1 MPIKEF
7 VSEIKE
13 FIQGDKSE
21 AERAQ
26 DSPSNSIMSSPEKLT
41 YPLNNQERYGASIT
55 FKVFEI
61 VPPTLKGDSSTISK
75 MLGEGGDADAQYK
88 TLNDKSKVIEQQ
100 YADKKLTPAQYRE
113 EKVRV
118 RNELDKRYVEKHGKE
133 SPMEY
138 SDRSVEDTGNS
149 VKLYLPIAMTQA
161 DGLNYAQPELG
172 PLGAGTVGALSQ
184 GKGILET
191 LGAAAEKG
199 FSNLADLALGNLQGA
214 AAGLALQ
221 RTAGAVNNTVGNAA
235 SLAFGVTVNPNA
247 RTVFKGVNIR
257 EFAFQFKFIPKSAQE
272 AKEVEK
278 IIKRFRG
285 YAYPDPIV
293 VGGISAGYKYPHMFE
308 LDMFYENEA
317 GVKKRV
323 GTKMKKCH
331 LKAISTNYNSSSMAF
346 HPDGYPVEIDLSL
359 SFVEERTLN
368 REDILL
374 EDGF

>member
-1 MPIKEF
+1 MAIKEF
-7 VSEIKE
+7 LSSIVDSL
-13 FIQGDKSE
+13 QGEGSE
-21 AERAQ
+21 AEKGQATPLNTVV
-26 DSPSNSIMSSPEKLT
+26 STPNKLI

-55 FKVFEI
+55 FKVFEL
-61 VPPTLKGDSSTISK
+61 VPPTLKGDSATVSS
-75 MLGEGGDADAQYK
+75 MLGDGGDSKYK
-88 TLNDKSKVIEQQ
+88 ELNDESKAIDKQ
-100 YADKKLTPAQYRE
+100 YANKQIDYREYKDKKT
-113 EKVRV
+113 RV
-118 RNELDKRYVEKHGKE
+118 KNSMDARYIEKHGKD

-138 SDRSVEDTGNS
+138 SDRNIEDTGNM
-149 VKLYLPIAMTQA
+149 VKLYLPIALTQA
-161 DGLNYAQPELG
+161 DGLSYAQPELG
-172 PLGAGTVGALSQ
+172 PFGAGAAAAMGQ

-191 LGAAAEKG
+191 LGEAAEKG
-199 FSNLADLALGNLQGA
+199 FSNMADMVAGNLQGA

-221 RTAGAVNNTVGNAA
+221 RTAAAMNATTGNAA

-257 EFAFQFKFIPKSAQE
+257 EFAFQFKFIPKSSLE

-278 IIKRFRG
+278 IIKRFRS
-285 YAYPDPIV
+285 YAYPDTINIAGV
-293 VGGISAGYKYPHMFE
+293 NAGYKYPHMFE
-308 LDMFYENEA
+308 LDLFYENEA

-368 REDILL
+368 RSDIMD

>member
-1 MPIKEF
+1 MAIKEF
-7 VSEIKE
+7 LSSIVDSL
-13 FIQGDKSE
+13 QGEGSE
-21 AERAQ
+21 AEKGQATPLNTVV
-26 DSPSNSIMSSPEKLT
+26 STPNKLI

-55 FKVFEI
+55 FKVFEL
-61 VPPTLKGDSSTISK
+61 VPPTLKGDSATVSS
-75 MLGEGGDADAQYK
+75 MLGDGGDSKYK
-88 TLNDKSKVIEQQ
+88 ELNDESKAIDKQ
-100 YADKKLTPAQYRE
+100 YANKQIDYREYKDKKT
-113 EKVRV
+113 RV
-118 RNELDKRYVEKHGKE
+118 KNSMDARYIEKHGKD

-138 SDRSVEDTGNS
+138 SDRNIEDTGNM
-149 VKLYLPIAMTQA
+149 VKLYLPIALTQA
-161 DGLNYAQPELG
+161 DGLSYAQPELG
-172 PLGAGTVGALSQ
+172 PFGAGATAAMGQ

-191 LGAAAEKG
+191 LGEAAEKG
-199 FSNLADLALGNLQGA
+199 FSNMADMVAGNLQGA

-221 RTAGAVNNTVGNAA
+221 RTAAAMNGTAGNAA

-257 EFAFQFKFIPKSAQE
+257 EFAFQFKFIPKSSLE

-278 IIKRFRG
+278 IIKRFRS
-285 YAYPDPIV
+285 YAYPDTINIAGV
-293 VGGISAGYKYPHMFE
+293 NAGYKYPHMFE
-308 LDMFYENEA
+308 LDLFYENEA

-368 REDILL
+368 RSDIMD

>member
-1 MPIKEF
+1 MAIKEF
-7 VSEIKE
+7 LSSIVDSL
-13 FIQGDKSE
+13 QGEGSE
-21 AERAQ
+21 AEKGQATPLNTVV
-26 DSPSNSIMSSPEKLT
+26 STPNKLI

-55 FKVFEI
+55 FKVFELI
-61 VPPTLKGDSSTISK
+61 PPTLKGDSATVSS
-75 MLGEGGDADAQYK
+75 MLGDGGDSKYK
-88 TLNDKSKVIEQQ
+88 ELNDESKAIDKQ
-100 YADKKLTPAQYRE
+100 YANKQIDYREYKDKKT
-113 EKVRV
+113 RV
-118 RNELDKRYVEKHGKE
+118 KNSMDARYIEKHGKD

-138 SDRSVEDTGNS
+138 SDRNIEDTGNM
-149 VKLYLPIAMTQA
+149 VKLYLPIALTQA
-161 DGLNYAQPELG
+161 DGLSYAQPELG
-172 PLGAGTVGALSQ
+172 PFGAGATAAMGQ

-191 LGAAAEKG
+191 LGEAAEKG
-199 FSNLADLALGNLQGA
+199 FSNMADMVAGNLQGA

-221 RTAGAVNNTVGNAA
+221 RTAAAMNGTAGNAA

-257 EFAFQFKFIPKSAQE
+257 EFAFQFKFIPKSSLE

-278 IIKRFRG
+278 IIKRFRS
-285 YAYPDPIV
+285 YAYPDTINIAGV
-293 VGGISAGYKYPHMFE
+293 NAGYKYPHMFE
-308 LDMFYENEA
+308 LDLFYENES

-368 REDILL
+368 RSDIMD

>member
-1 MPIKEF
+1 MAIKEF
-7 VSEIKE
+7 LSSIVDSL
-13 FIQGDKSE
+13 QGEGSE
-21 AERAQ
+21 AEKGQATPLNTVV
-26 DSPSNSIMSSPEKLT
+26 STPNKLI

-61 VPPTLKGDSSTISK
+61 IPPTLKGDSSTVSS
-75 MLGEGGDADAQYK
+75 MLGEDGDTKYK
-88 TLNDKSKVIEQQ
+88 ELNEQNKSIDRQFANKQITRPV
-100 YADKKLTPAQYRE
+100 YRDKKARI
-113 EKVRV
+113 K
-118 RNELDKRYVEKHGKE
+118 NSMDARYIEKHGKD

-138 SDRSVEDTGNS
+138 TDRNIEDTGNM
-149 VKLYLPIAMTQA
+149 VKLYLPIALTQA
-161 DGLNYAQPELG
+161 DGLSYAQPELG
-172 PLGAGTVGALSQ
+172 PFGAGAAAAMGQ

-191 LGAAAEKG
+191 LGEAAEKG
-199 FSNLADLALGNLQGA
+199 FSNMADMVAGNLQGA

-221 RTAGAVNNTVGNAA
+221 RTAAAMNSTAGNAA

-257 EFAFQFKFIPKSAQE
+257 EFAFQFKFIPKSSLE

-278 IIKRFRG
+278 IIKRFRS
-285 YAYPDPIV
+285 YAYPDTINLAGV
-293 VGGISAGYKYPHMFE
+293 NAGYKYPHMFE
-308 LDMFYENEA
+308 LDLFYENEA

-368 REDILL
+368 RDDILD
-374 EDGF
+374 EDGY

>member
-1 MPIKEF
+1 MAIKEF
-7 VSEIKE
+7 LSSIVDSL
-13 FIQGDKSE
+13 QGEGSE
-21 AERAQ
+21 AEKGQATPLNTVV
-26 DSPSNSIMSSPEKLT
+26 STPNKLI

-61 VPPTLKGDSSTISK
+61 IPPTLKGDSSTVSS
-75 MLGEGGDADAQYK
+75 MLGEDGDTKYK
-88 TLNDKSKVIEQQ
+88 ELNEQNKSIDRQFANKQITRPV
-100 YADKKLTPAQYRE
+100 YRDKKARI
-113 EKVRV
+113 K
-118 RNELDKRYVEKHGKE
+118 NSMDARYIEKHGKD

-138 SDRSVEDTGNS
+138 TDRNIEDTGNM
-149 VKLYLPIAMTQA
+149 VKLYLPIALTQA
-161 DGLNYAQPELG
+161 DGLSYAQPELG
-172 PLGAGTVGALSQ
+172 PFGAGAAAAMGQ

-191 LGAAAEKG
+191 LGEAAEKG
-199 FSNLADLALGNLQGA
+199 FSNMADMVAGNLQGA

-221 RTAGAVNNTVGNAA
+221 RTAAAMNSTAGNAA

-257 EFAFQFKFIPKSAQE
+257 EFAFQFKFIPKSSLE

-278 IIKRFRG
+278 IIKRFRS
-285 YAYPDPIV
+285 YAYPDTINLAGV
-293 VGGISAGYKYPHMFE
+293 NAGYKYPHMFE
-308 LDMFYENEA
+308 LDLFYENEA

-368 REDILL
+368 RDDILY
-374 EDGF
+374 EDGY

>member
-1 MPIKEF
+1 MAIKEF
-7 VSEIKE
+7 LSSIVDSL
-13 FIQGDKSE
+13 QGEGSE
-21 AERAQ
+21 AEKGQATPLNTVV
-26 DSPSNSIMSSPEKLT
+26 STPNKLI

-55 FKVFEI
+55 FKVFEL
-61 VPPTLKGDSSTISK
+61 VPPTLKGDSSTVSS
-75 MLGEGGDADAQYK
+75 MLGDGGDSKYK
-88 TLNDKSKVIEQQ
+88 ELNDENKAIDKQ
-100 YADKKLTPAQYRE
+100 YANKQIDYREYKDKKT
-113 EKVRV
+113 RV
-118 RNELDKRYVEKHGKE
+118 KNSMDARYIEKHGKD

-138 SDRSVEDTGNS
+138 SDRNIEDTGNM
-149 VKLYLPIAMTQA
+149 VKLYLPIALTQA
-161 DGLNYAQPELG
+161 DGLSYAQPELG
-172 PLGAGTVGALSQ
+172 PFGAGAAAAMGQ

-191 LGAAAEKG
+191 LGEAAEKG
-199 FSNLADLALGNLQGA
+199 FSNMADMVAGNLQGA

-221 RTAGAVNNTVGNAA
+221 RTAAAMNGTAGNAA

-257 EFAFQFKFIPKSAQE
+257 EFAFQFKFIPKSSLE

-278 IIKRFRG
+278 IIKRFRS
-285 YAYPDPIV
+285 YAYPDTINIAGV
-293 VGGISAGYKYPHMFE
+293 NAGYKYPHMFE
-308 LDMFYENEA
+308 LDLFYENEA

-368 REDILL
+368 RSDIMD

>member
-1 MPIKEF
+1 MAIKEF
-7 VSEIKE
+7 LSNIVDSL
-13 FIQGDKSE
+13 QGEGSE
-21 AERAQ
+21 AEKGQAAPLNTVV
-26 DSPSNSIMSSPEKLT
+26 STPNKLI

-55 FKVFEI
+55 FKVFEL
-61 VPPTLKGDSSTISK
+61 VPPTLKGDSATVSS
-75 MLGEGGDADAQYK
+75 MLSEGGDSKYK
-88 TLNDKSKVIEQQ
+88 ELNDESKAIDKQ
-100 YADKKLTPAQYRE
+100 YANKQIDYREYKDKKT
-113 EKVRV
+113 RV
-118 RNELDKRYVEKHGKE
+118 KNSMDARYIEKHGKD

-138 SDRSVEDTGNS
+138 SDRNIEDTGNM
-149 VKLYLPIAMTQA
+149 VKLYLPIALTQA
-161 DGLNYAQPELG
+161 DGLSYAQPELG
-172 PLGAGTVGALSQ
+172 PFGAGATAALGQ

-191 LGAAAEKG
+191 LGQAAEKG
-199 FSNLADLALGNLQGA
+199 FSNMADMVAGNLQGA

-221 RTAGAVNNTVGNAA
+221 RTAAAMNGTAGNAA

-257 EFAFQFKFIPKSAQE
+257 EFAFQFKFIPKSSLE

-278 IIKRFRG
+278 IIKRFRS
-285 YAYPDPIV
+285 YAYPDTINIAGV
-293 VGGISAGYKYPHMFE
+293 NAGYKYPHMFE
-308 LDMFYENEA
+308 LDLFYENEA
-317 GVKKRV
+317 GIKKRV

-368 REDILL
+368 RSDIMD

>member
-1 MPIKEF
+1 MAIKEF
-7 VSEIKE
+7 LSSIVDSL
-13 FIQGDKSE
+13 QGEGSE
-21 AERAQ
+21 AEKGQATPLNTVV
-26 DSPSNSIMSSPEKLT
+26 STPNKLI

-61 VPPTLKGDSSTISK
+61 IPPTLKGDSSTVSS
-75 MLGEGGDADAQYK
+75 MLGEDGDTKYK
-88 TLNDKSKVIEQQ
+88 ELNEQNKSIDRQFANKQITRPV
-100 YADKKLTPAQYRE
+100 YRDKKARI
-113 EKVRV
+113 K
-118 RNELDKRYVEKHGKE
+118 NSMDARYIEKHGKD

-138 SDRSVEDTGNS
+138 TDRNIEDTGNM
-149 VKLYLPIAMTQA
+149 VKLYLPIALTQA
-161 DGLNYAQPELG
+161 DGLSYAQPELG
-172 PLGAGTVGALSQ
+172 PFGAGAAAAMGQ

-191 LGAAAEKG
+191 LGEAAEKG
-199 FSNLADLALGNLQGA
+199 FSNMADMVAGNLQGA

-221 RTAGAVNNTVGNAA
+221 RTAAAMNSTAGNAA

-257 EFAFQFKFIPKSAQE
+257 EFAFQFKFIPKSSLE

-278 IIKRFRG
+278 IIKRFRS
-285 YAYPDPIV
+285 YAYPDTINIAGV
-293 VGGISAGYKYPHMFE
+293 NAGYKYPHMFE
-308 LDMFYENEA
+308 LDLFYENEA

-368 REDILL
+368 RDDILD
-374 EDGF
+374 EDGY

>member
-1 MPIKEF
+1 MPIKQF

-21 AERAQ
+21 AERAH
-26 DSPSNSIMSSPEKLT
+26 DAPSNSVLSSPEKLT

-61 VPPTLKGDSSTISK
+61 VPPTLKGDSATVSK
-75 MLGEGGDADAQYK
+75 MLGEDGDAQYK
-88 TLNDKSKVIEQQ
+88 ALNDKSKTIDQQ
-100 YADKKLTPAQYRE
+100 YANKELTPAQYRE
-113 EKVRV
+113 EKTRV
-118 RNELDKRYVEKHGKE
+118 QNSLDKRYVEKHGKE

-172 PLGAGTVGALSQ
+172 PMGAGAVGALSQ

-191 LGAAAEKG
+191 LGEAMEKG
-199 FSNLADLALGNLQGA
+199 FSNFSDLAFGNLQGA

-221 RTAGAVNNTVGNAA
+221 RTANEFNNTAGNVT

-257 EFAFQFKFIPKSAQE
+257 EFAFQFKFIPKSARE

>member
-1 MPIKEF
+1 MAIKEF
-7 VSEIKE
+7 LSSIVDSL
-13 FIQGDKSE
+13 QGEGSE
-21 AERAQ
+21 AEKGQATPLNTVV
-26 DSPSNSIMSSPEKLT
+26 STPNKLI

-61 VPPTLKGDSSTISK
+61 IPPTLKGDSSTVSS
-75 MLGEGGDADAQYK
+75 MLGEDGDTKYK
-88 TLNDKSKVIEQQ
+88 ELNEQNKSIDRQFANKQITRPV
-100 YADKKLTPAQYRE
+100 YRDKKARI
-113 EKVRV
+113 K
-118 RNELDKRYVEKHGKE
+118 NSMDARYIEKHGKD

-138 SDRSVEDTGNS
+138 TDRNIEDTGNM
-149 VKLYLPIAMTQA
+149 VKLYLPIALTQA
-161 DGLNYAQPELG
+161 DGLSYAQPELG
-172 PLGAGTVGALSQ
+172 PFGAGAAAAMGQ

-191 LGAAAEKG
+191 LGEAAEKG
-199 FSNLADLALGNLQGA
+199 FSNMADMVAGNLQGA

-221 RTAGAVNNTVGNAA
+221 RTAAAMNSTAGNAA

-257 EFAFQFKFIPKSAQE
+257 EFAFQFKFIPKSSLE

-278 IIKRFRG
+278 IIKRFRS
-285 YAYPDPIV
+285 YAYPDTINIAGV
-293 VGGISAGYKYPHMFE
+293 NAGYKYPHMFE
-308 LDMFYENEA
+308 LDLFYENEA

-368 REDILL
+368 RDDILY
-374 EDGF
+374 EDGY

>member
-1 MPIKEF
+1 MAIKEF
-7 VSEIKE
+7 LSSIVDSL
-13 FIQGDKSE
+13 QGEGSE
-21 AERAQ
+21 AEKGQAT
-26 DSPSNSIMSSPEKLT
+26 PLNTVVSNPNKLI

-55 FKVFEI
+55 FKVFEL
-61 VPPTLKGDSSTISK
+61 VPPTLKGDSATVSS
-75 MLGEGGDADAQYK
+75 MLGDGGDSKYK
-88 TLNDKSKVIEQQ
+88 ELNDESKAIDKQ
-100 YADKKLTPAQYRE
+100 YANKQIDYREYKDKKT
-113 EKVRV
+113 RV
-118 RNELDKRYVEKHGKE
+118 KNSMDARYIEKHGKD

-138 SDRSVEDTGNS
+138 SDRNIEDTGNM
-149 VKLYLPIAMTQA
+149 VKLYLPIALTQA
-161 DGLNYAQPELG
+161 DGLSYAQPELG
-172 PLGAGTVGALSQ
+172 PFGAGAAAAMGQ

-191 LGAAAEKG
+191 LGEAAEKG
-199 FSNLADLALGNLQGA
+199 FSNMADMVAGNLQGA

-221 RTAGAVNNTVGNAA
+221 RTAAAMNGTAGNAA

-257 EFAFQFKFIPKSAQE
+257 EFAFQFKFIPKSSLE

-278 IIKRFRG
+278 IIKRFRS
-285 YAYPDPIV
+285 YAYPDTINIAGV
-293 VGGISAGYKYPHMFE
+293 NAGYKYPHMFE
-308 LDMFYENEA
+308 LDLFYENEA

-368 REDILL
+368 RSDIMD

>member
-1 MPIKEF
+1 MPIKQF

-21 AERAQ
+21 AERAH
-26 DSPSNSIMSSPEKLT
+26 DAPSNSVLSSPEKLT

-61 VPPTLKGDSSTISK
+61 VPPTLKGDGATVSK
-75 MLGEGGDADAQYK
+75 MLGEDGDAQYK
-88 TLNDKSKVIEQQ
+88 ALNDKSKTIDQQ
-100 YADKKLTPAQYRE
+100 YANKELTPAQYRE
-113 EKVRV
+113 EKTRV
-118 RNELDKRYVEKHGKE
+118 QNSLDKRYVEKHGKE

-172 PLGAGTVGALSQ
+172 PMGAGAVGALSQ

-191 LGAAAEKG
+191 LGEAMEKG
-199 FSNLADLALGNLQGA
+199 FSNFSDLAFGNLQGA

-221 RTAGAVNNTVGNAA
+221 RTANEFNNTAGNVT

-257 EFAFQFKFIPKSAQE
+257 EFAFQFKFIPKSARE

>member
-1 MPIKEF
+1 MAIKEF
-7 VSEIKE
+7 LSSIVDSL
-13 FIQGDKSE
+13 QGEGSE
-21 AERAQ
+21 AEKGQATPLNTVV
-26 DSPSNSIMSSPEKLT
+26 STPNKLI

-61 VPPTLKGDSSTISK
+61 IPPTLKGDSSTVSS
-75 MLGEGGDADAQYK
+75 MLGEDGDTKYK
-88 TLNDKSKVIEQQ
+88 ELNEQNKSIDRQFANKQITRPV
-100 YADKKLTPAQYRE
+100 YRDKKARI
-113 EKVRV
+113 K
-118 RNELDKRYVEKHGKE
+118 NSMDARYIEKHGKD

-138 SDRSVEDTGNS
+138 TDRNIEDTGNM
-149 VKLYLPIAMTQA
+149 VKLYLPIALTQA
-161 DGLNYAQPELG
+161 DGLSYAQPELG
-172 PLGAGTVGALSQ
+172 PFGAGAAAAMGQ

-191 LGAAAEKG
+191 LGEAAEKG
-199 FSNLADLALGNLQGA
+199 FSNMADMVAGNLQGA

-221 RTAGAVNNTVGNAA
+221 RTAAAMNATTGNAA

-257 EFAFQFKFIPKSAQE
+257 EFAFQFKFIPKSSLE

-278 IIKRFRG
+278 IIKRFRS
-285 YAYPDPIV
+285 YAYPDTINIAGV
-293 VGGISAGYKYPHMFE
+293 NAGYKYPHMFE
-308 LDMFYENEA
+308 LDLFYENEA

-368 REDILL
+368 RDDILY
-374 EDGF
+374 EDGY

>member
-1 MPIKEF
+1 MAIKEF
-7 VSEIKE
+7 LSSIVDSL
-13 FIQGDKSE
+13 QGEGSE
-21 AERAQ
+21 AEKGQATPLNTVV
-26 DSPSNSIMSSPEKLT
+26 STPNKLI

-55 FKVFEI
+55 FKVFEL
-61 VPPTLKGDSSTISK
+61 VPPTLKGDSATVSS
-75 MLGEGGDADAQYK
+75 MLGDGGDSKYK
-88 TLNDKSKVIEQQ
+88 ELNDESKAIDKQ
-100 YADKKLTPAQYRE
+100 YANKQIDYREYKDKKT
-113 EKVRV
+113 RV
-118 RNELDKRYVEKHGKE
+118 KNSMDARYIEKHGKD

-138 SDRSVEDTGNS
+138 SDRNIEDTGNM
-149 VKLYLPIAMTQA
+149 VKLYLPIALTQA
-161 DGLNYAQPELG
+161 DGLSYAQPELG
-172 PLGAGTVGALSQ
+172 PFGAGAAAAMGQ

-191 LGAAAEKG
+191 LGEAAEKG
-199 FSNLADLALGNLQGA
+199 FSNMADMVAGNLQGA

-221 RTAGAVNNTVGNAA
+221 RTAAAMNGTAGNAA

-257 EFAFQFKFIPKSAQE
+257 EFAFQFKFIPKSSLE

-278 IIKRFRG
+278 IIKRFRS
-285 YAYPDPIV
+285 YAYPDTINIAGV
-293 VGGISAGYKYPHMFE
+293 NAGYKYPHMFE
-308 LDMFYENEA
+308 LDLFYENEA

-368 REDILL
+368 RSDIMD

>member
-1 MPIKEF
+1 MAIKEF
-7 VSEIKE
+7 LTSI
-13 FIQGDKSE
+13 GDSISASPSE
-21 AERAQ
+21 AENGQA
-26 DSPSNSIMSSPEKLT
+26 SPLNTLSSTPNKLI
-41 YPLNNQERYGASIT
+41 YPLNDQERYGASIT
-55 FKVFEI
+55 FKVFEV
-61 VPPTLKGDSSTISK
+61 VPPTLKGDSSTVSE
-75 MLGEGGDADAQYK
+75 MLGEEGDARYK
-88 TLNDKSKVIEQQ
+88 ELNEQSKGLERQFANKQITRRV
-100 YADKKLTPAQYRE
+100 YRDKKARI
-113 EKVRV
+113 K
-118 RNELDKRYVEKHGKE
+118 NSMDARYVEKHGTK

-138 SDRSVEDTGNS
+138 TDRNIEDTGNM
-149 VKLYLPIAMTQA
+149 VKLYLPIALTQA
-161 DGLNYAQPELG
+161 DGLSYAQPERG
-172 PLGAGTVGALSQ
+172 PYGAGATAAMSQ

-191 LGAAAEKG
+191 LGAGFEKG
-199 FSNLADLALGNLQGA
+199 MTNIADMVAGNLQGA

-221 RTAGAVNNTVGNAA
+221 RTAAAMNGTAGNAA

-257 EFAFQFKFIPKSAQE
+257 EFAFQFKFIPKSSLE

-278 IIKRFRG
+278 IIKRFRS
-285 YAYPDPIV
+285 YAYPDTINIAGV
-293 VGGISAGYKYPHMFE
+293 NAGYKYPHMFE
-308 LDMFYENEA
+308 LDLFYENEA

-368 REDILL
+368 RSDIMD

>member
-1 MPIKEF
+1 MPIKQF

-21 AERAQ
+21 AERAH
-26 DSPSNSIMSSPEKLT
+26 DAPSNSVLSSPEKLT

-61 VPPTLKGDSSTISK
+61 VPPNLKGDSATVGK
-75 MLGEGGDADAQYK
+75 MLGEDGDAQYK
-88 TLNDKSKVIEQQ
+88 ALNDKSKTIDQQ
-100 YADKKLTPAQYRE
+100 YANKELTPAQYRE
-113 EKVRV
+113 EKTRV
-118 RNELDKRYVEKHGKE
+118 QNSLDKRYVEKHGKE

-172 PLGAGTVGALSQ
+172 PMGAGAVGALSQ

-191 LGAAAEKG
+191 LGEATGKG
-199 FSNLADLALGNLQGA
+199 FSNLTDLAFGNLQGA

-221 RTAGAVNNTVGNAA
+221 RTANAVNNTAGNVT

-257 EFAFQFKFIPKSAQE
+257 EFAFQFKFIPKSARE

>member
-1 MPIKEF
+1 MAIKEF
-7 VSEIKE
+7 LSNIVDSL
-13 FIQGDKSE
+13 QGEGSE
-21 AERAQ
+21 AEKGQAAPLNTVV
-26 DSPSNSIMSSPEKLT
+26 STPNKLI

-55 FKVFEI
+55 FKVFEL
-61 VPPTLKGDSSTISK
+61 VPPTLKGDSATVSS
-75 MLGEGGDADAQYK
+75 MLSEGGDSKYK
-88 TLNDKSKVIEQQ
+88 ELNDESKAIDKQ
-100 YADKKLTPAQYRE
+100 YANKQIDYREYKDKKT
-113 EKVRV
+113 RV
-118 RNELDKRYVEKHGKE
+118 KNSMDARYIEKHGKD

-138 SDRSVEDTGNS
+138 SDRNIEDTGNM
-149 VKLYLPIAMTQA
+149 VKLYLPIALTQA
-161 DGLNYAQPELG
+161 DGLSYAQPELG
-172 PLGAGTVGALSQ
+172 PFGAGATAALGQ

-191 LGAAAEKG
+191 LGQAAEKG
-199 FSNLADLALGNLQGA
+199 FSNMADMVAGNLQGA

-221 RTAGAVNNTVGNAA
+221 RTAAAMNGTSGNAA

-257 EFAFQFKFIPKSAQE
+257 EFAFQFKFIPKSSLE

-278 IIKRFRG
+278 IIKRFRS
-285 YAYPDPIV
+285 YAYPDTINIAGV
-293 VGGISAGYKYPHMFE
+293 NAGYKYPHMFE
-308 LDMFYENEA
+308 LDLFYENEA
-317 GVKKRV
+317 GIKKRV

-368 REDILL
+368 RSDIMD

>member
-1 MPIKEF
+1 MAIKEF
-7 VSEIKE
+7 LSLVVDS
-13 FIQGDKSE
+13 IQGEKSE
-21 AERAQ
+21 AEKGQ
-26 DSPSNSIMSSPEKLT
+26 SSPLNTVSSNPNKLT

-55 FKVFEI
+55 FKIFEI
-61 VPPTLKGDSSTISK
+61 VPPTLKGDTATVSK
-75 MLGEGGDADAQYK
+75 MLSDGEGGDSKYK
-88 TLNDKSKVIEQQ
+88 ALNDKAKESDRKFASKEITYRQYKEQKNTIQ
-100 YADKKLTPAQYRE
+100 NSMDA
-113 EKVRV
+113 
-118 RNELDKRYVEKHGKE
+118 RYVAEHGTK

-138 SDRSVEDTGNS
+138 SDRSIEDTGDM
-149 VKLYLPIAMTQA
+149 VKIYLPIAFTQA

-172 PLGAGTVGALSQ
+172 PFGAGMAAGLGQ

-191 LGAAAEKG
+191 LGSALEKG
-199 FSNLADLALGNLQGA
+199 GSNLTDMIAGNLQGA

-221 RTAGAVNNTVGNAA
+221 RTAAKMNTEAGNAS

-257 EFAFQFKFIPKSAQE
+257 EFAFQFKFIPKSPLE
-272 AKEVEK
+272 AREVEK
-278 IIKRFRG
+278 IIKRFRS
-285 YAYPDPIV
+285 YAYPDTINV
-293 VGGISAGYKYPHMFE
+293 AGINAGYKYPHMFE
-308 LDMFYENEA
+308 LDLFYENEA

-368 REDILL
+368 RSDIMD